1 MFARITLLIVFFLS
15 ACAPKPVFYGV
26 DITGADY
33 AKGFVFQDQDGHPLK
48 IESFKGS
55 VVALFFGYTQCPDVC
70 PTTMA
75 EFKKI
80 KDDLGVQSTKLQ
92 VLFVSVDPER
102 DTPQVL
108 KAYMN
113 NFDASFIG
121 YSPEVHDL
129 EKIAQNFKIY
139 YKKVIGTSNNSAAYT
154 VDHSAGTYLFD
165 TQGRI
170 RLFIRYGMPREQIV
184 KDVKSLMNEG
194 G

>member
-1 MFARITLLIVFFLS
+1 MFARITFLIVFLLS

-33 AKGFVFQDQDGHPLK
+33 AKGFVFQDQDGHPLT

-75 EFKKI
+75 EFRKI
-80 KDDLGVQSTKLQ
+80 KDDLGAQSTKLQ

-108 KAYMN
+108 KAYMK

-121 YSPEVHDL
+121 YSPRG
-129 EKIAQNFKIY
+129 A
-139 YKKVIGTSNNSAAYT
+139 
-154 VDHSAGTYLFD
+154 
-165 TQGRI
+165 
-170 RLFIRYGMPREQIV
+170 
-184 KDVKSLMNEG
+184 
-194 G
+194 